1 MEIKLSIPRWNIE
14 EMFGYKPIT
23 TFWDDFSIADNF
35 GFTAVCD
42 TYNCAFQEWKT
53 DYKYLTELVM
63 VLNWKIWQH
72 YPRNE
77 PLARLYNTLWERA
90 DQYAMENL
98 KGDELTYFYQIT
110 D

>member
-1 MEIKLSIPRWNIE
+1 MEITFNVPIWNIE
-14 EMFGYKPIT
+14 ALCGYKPIT
-23 TFWDDFSIADNF
+23 TFWDDFSIAEGF
-35 GFTAVCD
+35 GFGAVCE
-42 TYNCAFQEWKT
+42 TCNRAFQEWKY

-72 YPRNE
+72 YEHNE

-90 DQYAMENL
+90 AQYAQENL
-98 KGDELTYFYQIT
+98 KGDELTYYFVTT